1 MSEKC
6 QNLKSRVHFVGI
18 GTGKKRPASRPTFRF
33 TPARGGRAGA
43 DEVRRKSERERAE
56 YAREGE
62 VLIDSETP
70 EDTEDRAAQ
79 LRRGPGRQRLR
90 IQSADN
96 FVKLGASQ
104 SDRMFVVRCS
114 SWP

>member
-1 MSEKC
+1 MSGLC
-6 QNLKSRVHFVGI
+6 QTLKSRVHFF
-18 GTGKKRPASRPTFRF
+18 GTGKKRPASRPTFRL

-43 DEVRRKSERERAE
+43 AEVRRKSERERAE

-79 LRRGPGRQRLR
+79 LRPGPGSQPPRV
-90 IQSADN
+90 QSPHQ
-96 FVKLGASQ
+96 FLSLGTT
-104 SDRMFVVRCS
+104 
-114 SWP
+114 PT